1 MKPSLFALLLA
12 LAPLGAV
19 AQSLYKCT
27 EGGVVKYAER
37 PCGKSAVLISGP
49 QAGAQPKTIVQ
60 TTEPPAPAPAPAIAA
75 RAPDAA
81 TPAPADAQK
90 ARQEQLAQ
98 MAKERRIREL
108 GFEIRDAEREMD
120 DELEKLRQRKYRSAN
135 NLAGATW
142 ESSISQEM
150 QAATSKHTARIDA
163 LRREKASLQA
173 SR

>member
-1 MKPSLFALLLA
+1 MKTAITLVAIALVPLS
-12 LAPLGAV
+12 AP
-19 AQSLYKCT
+19 AQTLYKCT
-27 EGGVVKYAER
+27 EGGIIKYADS
-37 PCGKSAVLISGP
+37 PCGKSAVLISGKP
-49 QAGAQPKTIVQ
+49 ASAAPRNVVVQ
-60 TTEPPAPAPAPAIAA
+60 TAEPPPAIAA

-108 GFEIRDAEREMD
+108 GYEIRDAEREME
-120 DELEKLRQRKYRSAN
+120 DELEMLKRRKYLANN

-150 QAATSKHTARIDA
+150 QAATSKGNARIAA
-163 LRREKASLQA
+163 LRRELADLRA

>member
-1 MKPSLFALLLA
+1 MKPSLFVLILA

-49 QAGAQPKTIVQ
+49 QAGAQSKHVVQ
-60 TTEPPAPAPAPAIAA
+60 TAESPAPAPAIAA

>member
-1 MKPSLFALLLA
+1 MKTAITLVALA
-12 LAPLGAV
+12 LVPLAAP
-19 AQSLYKCT
+19 AQTLYKCT
-27 EGGVVKYAER
+27 EGGIIKYADS
-37 PCGKSAVLISGP
+37 PCGKSAVLISGKP
-49 QAGAQPKTIVQ
+49 AAAAPRNVIVQ
-60 TTEPPAPAPAPAIAA
+60 TAEPPPPAVAA

-108 GFEIRDAEREMD
+108 GYEIRDAEREME
-120 DELEKLRQRKYRSAN
+120 DELEMLKRRKYLANN

-150 QAATSKHTARIDA
+150 QAATSKGNARIAA
-163 LRREKASLQA
+163 LRRELADLRA

>member
-60 TTEPPAPAPAPAIAA
+60 TTEPPAPALAA
-75 RAPDAA
+75 RAPETA

-98 MAKERRIREL
+98 MAKDRRIREL